1 MVATRSGPRGRW
13 CRSTRDSAGG
23 GAVVRWVK
31 EVAGVGGTYPRPS
44 PGWRAVTGVAESN
57 RSEYKNPGTL
67 VDADSVG
74 GDDLGPVLDRAALSG
89 GHQLLSHTDAV
100 HPGRDRVV
108 GPDHHPRRVRPRA
121 ADPRCRAP
129 GLRRR
134 HPAGVVLRPRRR
146 PRGVASTS
154 VDALPAVEVIRFDV
168 PRWGGSPT
176 GPLPYRF
183 GQLTLGLAPGV
194 GRARVRP
201 GRCARIL
208 LGRRAGR
215 SSSPHNTRGA
225 AAGWYW

>member
-1 MVATRSGPRGRW
+1 MPDSWGAAIAGWCGARSMVATRSGPRGRW

-67 VDADSVG
+67 VDADSAG

-146 PRGVASTS
+146 PRGVASPWS
-154 VDALPAVEVIRFDV
+154 VTGRGKWF
-168 PRWGGSPT
+168 GCGSS
-176 GPLPYRF
+176 
-183 GQLTLGLAPGV
+183 GV
-194 GRARVRP
+194 RH
-201 GRCARIL
+201 
-208 LGRRAGR
+208 RRG
-215 SSSPHNTRGA
+215 
-225 AAGWYW
+225 